1 MNTLYRLAHIE
12 GWSYLILLFV
22 AMPLKYLAGLTMA
35 VRIVG
40 SVHGFLFILL
50 LIIVVNSYLLKK
62 LNFLCS
68 ALIMIASLLPFATFF
83 TEKIVRRFNR

>member
-1 MNTLYRLAHIE
+1 MNSLYRVAHVE

-22 AMPLKYLAGLTMA
+22 AMPLKYLAGMTMA

-40 SVHGFLFILL
+40 SVHGFLFVLL
-50 LIIVVNSYLLKK
+50 LIIVFKSYLLKR
-62 LNFLCS
+62 LNFLPS

-83 TEKIVRRFNR
+83 SEKIVRRFNR